1 MAQKTRVLYEFRQ
14 IQTDQVLVLDRP
26 ASVWFQML
34 GSGGFVTIN
43 NNYRLQ
49 SYLES
54 NSPLGL
60 FDWQL
65 KLDNNVNELDVTN
78 YIIRFAVPG
87 IVSLNLIIKYY
98 EQPDK

>member
-1 MAQKTRVLYEFRQ
+1 MAQKTKILYEFRQ
-14 IQTDQVLVLDRP
+14 IQTDQILVLDNP

-34 GSGGFVTIN
+34 GFGGFVTIN

-49 SYLES
+49 SFQDS
-54 NSPLGL
+54 NSPAGL

-78 YIIRFAVPG
+78 YVIRFAG
-87 IVSLNLIIKYY
+87 TGSLNIIIKYY

>member
-1 MAQKTRVLYEFRQ
+1 MAQKTKVLYEFRQ
-14 IQTDQVLVLDRP
+14 IQTDQILVLDNP
-26 ASVWFQML
+26 ASITFQML

-43 NNYRLQ
+43 NLHRLQ
-49 SYLES
+49 SYAES

-65 KLDNNVNELDVTN
+65 TLNNNVNELDVTN
-78 YIIRFAVPG
+78 YSIRFAVPG

>member
-1 MAQKTRVLYEFRQ
+1 MAIKTPILYEFRQ
-14 IQTDQVLVLDRP
+14 ITTDQILVLDNP

-34 GSGGFVTIN
+34 GVGGFVTIN
-43 NNYRLQ
+43 NLYRLQ
-49 SYLES
+49 SFQDS

-78 YIIRFAVPG
+78 YIIRFAG
-87 IVSLNLIIKYY
+87 TGSLNLIIKYY
-98 EQPDK
+98 ENPKN